1 MEQIKEKKTSNQMHV
16 SENAVAIVERSLGGH
31 SKTFWERQSGM
42 FLKASSW
49 HLTAYLYEIKH
60 HIGVLHVW

>member
-31 SKTFWERQSGM
+31 SKTF
-42 FLKASSW
+42 
-49 HLTAYLYEIKH
+49 
-60 HIGVLHVW
+60 